1 MSVEVLIGRAP
12 LMFRMLHGKLFDAKP
27 KECIAGMIT
36 DDDDM
41 DNIVEMMMT
50 KFALFEL
57 FQENLIMSVMLALL
71 ASTKPC
77 LKI

>member
-1 MSVEVLIGRAP
+1 MLR
-12 LMFRMLHGKLFDAKP
+12 MFHGKLFDAKP
-27 KECIAGMIT
+27 KECIAEMIT

-50 KFALFEL
+50 KFALSEL

>member
-12 LMFRMLHGKLFDAKP
+12 LMLRMFHGKLFDAKP
-27 KECIAGMIT
+27 KESIAEMIT
-36 DDDDM
+36 DDNDM

-50 KFALFEL
+50 KFALSEL
-57 FQENLIMSVMLALL
+57 FQVNLIMSVMLALL

-77 LKI
+77 LKY

>member
-12 LMFRMLHGKLFDAKP
+12 LMLSMLHGKLFNAKP
-27 KECIAGMIT
+27 KECIAGMKI
-36 DDDDM
+36 DDKDM
-41 DNIVEMMMT
+41 DNIVKMT
-50 KFALFEL
+50 MANFALSEL

>member
-12 LMFRMLHGKLFDAKP
+12 LMLGMHYGKLFDAKP
-27 KECIAGMIT
+27 KECIAGMII
-36 DDDDM
+36 DDNDM
-41 DNIVEMMMT
+41 DNIVEMMMK
-50 KFALFEL
+50 KFAFSEL
-57 FQENLIMSVMLALL
+57 FRVNLIMSVMLALL